1 MTAKVMVTA
10 AKVLVISECNID
22 GLPPILKA

>member
-10 AKVLVISECNID
+10 AKVLVVSECNSD
-22 GLPPILKA
+22 GLPPILKT